1 MKSITLLRGLVAVV
15 GLVLSFSGAAAET
28 PADDTNPY
36 ANGYEKRLD
45 APAAK
50 PAVGNVKIFRGN
62 DRDVDYGRLLED
74 GYDLLGASS
83 FKSGDV
89 PPDLAVAHAKNI
101 KADLV
106 MVYSTRFGQIPKAVQ
121 IDAAKARAKAG
132 NSDIDANLPE
142 MRLVGGM
149 EYSYEYYATFWI
161 KLPPPALGLH
171 VQDRI
176 ADDKRAGVPIIAV
189 IKGSPAAK
197 ADIRKGDVVLK
208 IADQEV
214 KNGDALVDAV
224 RRNVGKT
231 VDVTWLRD
239 DILMEKPVTLNTP

>member
-1 MKSITLLRGLVAVV
+1 MKSMTFLRGLITAAC
-15 GLVLSFSGAAAET
+15 FSLPFASIAADA
-28 PADDTNPY
+28 PADDANPY
-36 ANGYEKRLD
+36 ANGYEKRLE

-50 PAVGNVKIFRGN
+50 PAVSNVKIFRGG
-62 DRDVDYGRLLED
+62 DRDADYGRLLED

-89 PPDLAVAHAKNI
+89 PPDLAIAHAKNI

-106 MVYSTRFGQIPKAVQ
+106 MVYSTRFGQIPKAVKM
-121 IDAAKARAKAG
+121 DAAKAKAG
-132 NSDIDANLPE
+132 NTDIDANLPE

-149 EYSYEYYATFWI
+149 EYSYEYYAAFWL

-208 IADQEV
+208 VADQEV

-239 DILMEKPVTLNTP
+239 DILMEKSVTLNTPQ